1 MRQKILFQLVLFLII
16 SFLNKIKSE
25 YITDY
30 ISHNSNTTNFNDW
43 NDSMIIDE
51 LLEVSWATTTIFT
64 LLFGALSVLAIS
76 GNSLILWCVIKNP
89 KMHNVTN
96 YFICNLA
103 MADIVIGLFAIPF
116 QVKIFI
122 F

>member
-16 SFLNKIKSE
+16 VSINSIKSE
-25 YITDY
+25 FLTDY
-30 ISHNSNTTNFNDW
+30 LSPNSFNDL
-43 NDSMIIDE
+43 NKSYFKNETVIAE
-51 LLEVSWATTTIFT
+51 LLEVSWFTTTIFT

-116 QVKIFI
+116 QVGIF
-122 F
+122 

>member
-30 ISHNSNTTNFNDW
+30 ISHNLNTTNFNDW

>member
-30 ISHNSNTTNFNDW
+30 ISQNLNNTNFTDW
-43 NDSMIIDE
+43 NNSMVIDE